1 MAKKISKKAKGNQE
15 KKSKP
20 SKKARASKS
29 QKLSKKKII
38 NFVSGNKNKLRELSD
53 IFNEHFKDV
62 EIKQLDIDLPELQ
75 GLPEEIVK
83 GKLKLALEKAKK
95 LEGPVLVEDT
105 SLCFNAYGGLP
116 GAYIKYFLK
125 AIKPEGLYKMACAFK
140 DHSAYAQSI
149 YGLQKDKKEEPHLFI
164 GKTDGEIV
172 SPRGDNN
179 FGWDPCFQ
187 PKTYKQTYAEMGEE
201 EKNKISHRGK
211 STKAMINWIK
221 KNPEIK
227 KEIPKYKGVLD
238 RVKNFEMDNP

>member
-1 MAKKISKKAKGNQE
+1 MAKKGEKKGKTNTEKKAKT
-15 KKSKP
+15 
-20 SKKARASKS
+20 SKKTLKLRKISK
-29 QKLSKKKII
+29 KKKII

-53 IFNEHFKDV
+53 IFQKYIKDIG
-62 EIKQLDIDLPELQ
+62 IKQLDIDLPELQ
-75 GLPEEIVK
+75 GLPEDIVK

-125 AIKPEGLYKMACAFK
+125 AIKPEGLYKMACAFE

-149 YGLQKDKKEEPHLFI
+149 YGLQKNTKEKPQLFV
-164 GKTDGEIV
+164 GRTDGEIV

-187 PKTYKQTYAEMGEE
+187 PKNYKETYAEMAEE

-211 STKAMINWIK
+211 STKEMIDWIK
-221 KNPEIK
+221 QN
-227 KEIPKYKGVLD
+227 
-238 RVKNFEMDNP
+238 MDIF

>member
-1 MAKKISKKAKGNQE
+1 MVKKANKKPKSVKKGKQIKPKSRTTQ
-15 KKSKP
+15 KKP
-20 SKKARASKS
+20 KA
-29 QKLSKKKII
+29 KII
-38 NFVSGNKNKLRELSD
+38 NFVSGNKNKLRELND
-53 IFNEHFKDV
+53 ILSENFKDIIV
-62 EIKQLDIDLPELQ
+62 KQLDIDLPELQ
-75 GLPEEIVK
+75 GLPEDIVK

-149 YGLQKDKKEEPHLFI
+149 YGLQKNAKDEPHLFI
-164 GKTDGEIV
+164 GRTEGEIV

-187 PKTYKQTYAEMGEE
+187 PKNYKETYAEMEE
-201 EKNKISHRGK
+201 DKKNKISHRGK
-211 STKAMINWIK
+211 STKAMIDWIK
-221 KNPEIK
+221 EN
-227 KEIPKYKGVLD
+227 
-238 RVKNFEMDNP
+238 MDIF

>member
-1 MAKKISKKAKGNQE
+1 MVKKTAKKGNTAE
-15 KKSKP
+15 KKTKTT
-20 SKKARASKS
+20 KKTL
-29 QKLSKKKII
+29 KLKKIEAKKKII

-53 IFNEHFKDV
+53 IFQKHIKDV

-75 GLPEEIVK
+75 GLPEDIVR
-83 GKLKLALEKAKK
+83 GKLKLALEKAKNLK
-95 LEGPVLVEDT
+95 GPVLVEDT

-149 YGLQKDKKEEPHLFI
+149 YGLQKNAKTEPQLFI

-187 PKTYKQTYAEMGEE
+187 PKNYKQTYAEMEE
-201 EKNKISHRGK
+201 DKKNKISHRGK
-211 STKAMINWIK
+211 STKAMIDWIK
-221 KNPEIK
+221 DN
-227 KEIPKYKGVLD
+227 LD
-238 RVKNFEMDNP
+238 IF

>member
-1 MAKKISKKAKGNQE
+1 MAKKLQKKAKANP
-15 KKSKP
+15 KLKRTKRSKATKSPKT
-20 SKKARASKS
+20 KS
-29 QKLSKKKII
+29 KII

-53 IFNEHFKDV
+53 IFKKHFKDI

-75 GLPEEIVK
+75 GFPEEIVK
-83 GKLKLALEKAKK
+83 EKLKLALEKAKK

-149 YGLQKDKKEEPHLFI
+149 YGLQKSQKDEPKLFI

-187 PKTYKQTYAEMGEE
+187 PKNYKQTYAEMEE
-201 EKNKISHRGK
+201 EQKNKISHRGK
-211 STKAMINWIK
+211 STVAMINWIK
-221 KNPEIK
+221 EHPE
-227 KEIPKYKGVLD
+227 V
-238 RVKNFEMDNP
+238 F

>member
-1 MAKKISKKAKGNQE
+1 MAKKTAKKVKNTE
-15 KKSKP
+15 KKTKTT
-20 SKKARASKS
+20 KKTL
-29 QKLSKKKII
+29 KLKKIEAKKKII

-53 IFNEHFKDV
+53 IFQKHIKGV

-75 GLPEEIVK
+75 GLPEDIVR

-125 AIKPEGLYKMACAFK
+125 AIKPEGLYKMACAFN

-149 YGLQKDKKEEPHLFI
+149 YGLQKNSKEEPHLFI

-187 PKTYKQTYAEMGEE
+187 PKNYKETYAKMDEDK
-201 EKNKISHRGK
+201 KNKISHRGK
-211 STKAMINWIK
+211 STKKMIDSIK
-221 KNPEIK
+221 EH
-227 KEIPKYKGVLD
+227 
-238 RVKNFEMDNP
+238 MDIF

>member
-1 MAKKISKKAKGNQE
+1 MVKKTQRKAKASKKMITTK
-15 KKSKP
+15 
-20 SKKARASKS
+20 RS
-29 QKLSKKKII
+29 QKLAKKKVI

-53 IFNEHFKDV
+53 IFNKHFKDI

-75 GLPEEIVK
+75 GFPEDIVK

-149 YGLQKDKKEEPHLFI
+149 YGLQKDKKDEPHLFI

-179 FGWDPCFQ
+179 FGWDPCFK
-187 PKTYKQTYAEMGEE
+187 PTCSKNTYAQMDEK

-211 STKAMINWIK
+211 STKAMIDWIK
-221 KNPEIK
+221 EN
-227 KEIPKYKGVLD
+227 
-238 RVKNFEMDNP
+238 MDIF